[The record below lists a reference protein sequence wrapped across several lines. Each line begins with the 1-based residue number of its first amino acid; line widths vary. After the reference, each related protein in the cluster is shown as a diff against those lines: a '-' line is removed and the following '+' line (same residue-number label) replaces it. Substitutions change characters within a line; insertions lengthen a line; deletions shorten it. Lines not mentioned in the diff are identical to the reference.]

1 MRVPDKLSV
10 DSARSELIPSENE
23 YFSKRHGPIEIY
35 EDIESTPGYSPD
47 MLTNADIQSSPALT
61 AKAEANASASATVNF
76 TPGANMDAS
85 RTQAIRAQGPKDEAM
100 KYTIARISRL
110 EAHVSRLSSHMR
122 MLEQQQ
128 VVMGAAISLYV
139 GYKIVR
145 WLFQLMSG
153 TEITFR
159 GQTLMPTKATKE
171 EEAAKQVYKRHLRTA
186 FIVFAVTSV
195 IFLAVGIYLVVAFGE
210 SIQGLMIFGAVL
222 ISLGI
227 VSTLAG
233 TISGHNFFR
242 LLRSTSD
249 SVAFYPKTAEALV
262 KYPYPR
268 QPRQQ
273 NRPVLPPRPAAEP
286 VTIPEPTAPPQPA
299 SATPTLVSPPE
310 SPPDYAP
317 PPYEEVNE
325 KDY

>member
-1 MRVPDKLSV
+1 
-10 DSARSELIPSENE
+10 
-23 YFSKRHGPIEIY
+23 
-35 EDIESTPGYSPD
+35 
-47 MLTNADIQSSPALT
+47 
-61 AKAEANASASATVNF
+61 
-76 TPGANMDAS
+76 
-85 RTQAIRAQGPKDEAM
+85 
-100 KYTIARISRL
+100 
-110 EAHVSRLSSHMR
+110 
-122 MLEQQQ
+122 
-128 VVMGAAISLYV
+128 
-139 GYKIVR
+139 
-145 WLFQLMSG
+145 MSG

-171 EEAAKQVYKRHLRTA
+171 EEAAKQVYTRHLRTA
-186 FIVFAVTSV
+186 FIVFAITSV
-195 IFLAVGIYLVVAFGE
+195 IFLAVGIYLVVAFRE

-222 ISLGI
+222 ISFGI

-268 QPRQQ
+268 QPRHQ

-286 VTIPEPTAPPQPA
+286 VTIPEPSAPPQPA

-310 SPPDYAP
+310 PPPDYAP
-317 PPYEEVNE
+317 PAYEELNE